1 MFNVNVAGSPERHDP
16 LPPVSQR
23 GLSAARL
30 QTLSLAAA
38 ATTLQVDVPHKIG
51 YLKNNTDVYSTI
63 SGNLHTQ
70 IHKKYFCQVH

>member
-1 MFNVNVAGSPERHDP
+1 MVTVVLATGISVLKVSTAGSIVVND
-16 LPPVSQR
+16 V
-23 GLSAARL
+23 
-30 QTLSLAAA
+30 
-38 ATTLQVDVPHKIG
+38 QVNVPHKIG